1 MCNSNCADCQAK
13 SKGVTSLEEYRKY
26 RSKVGIQHAI
36 VNLTDQ
42 CNLRCP
48 YCFTCHNERKASL
61 DVLKG
66 TVDFLIKEG
75 ERVGYPKQAEK
86 SIAFFGGEPMLMYDS
101 LIVPFIH
108 WIEDSGVAKEYNF
121 TFSITTNGTLL
132 NEERIKFLW
141 SHNIPILLS
150 IDGAKETQDNQRPAL
165 GKNQVLI

>member
-1 MCNSNCADCQAK
+1 M
-13 SKGVTSLEEYRKY
+13 
-26 RSKVGIQHAI
+26 
-36 VNLTDQ
+36 
-42 CNLRCP
+42 
-48 YCFTCHNERKASL
+48 
-61 DVLKG
+61 
-66 TVDFLIKEG
+66 DFLIKEG

>member
-1 MCNSNCADCQAK
+1 
-13 SKGVTSLEEYRKY
+13 
-26 RSKVGIQHAI
+26 
-36 VNLTDQ
+36 
-42 CNLRCP
+42 
-48 YCFTCHNERKASL
+48 
-61 DVLKG
+61 
-66 TVDFLIKEG
+66 
-75 ERVGYPKQAEK
+75 
-86 SIAFFGGEPMLMYDS
+86 MLMYDS